1 MCSETPARLCS
12 VQHQD
17 NRPKWDT
24 PLLHY
29 LIVKGSLQCC
39 TSDTYWNSSM
49 TTLAVAS
56 MTNLGGKSGV
66 FLIHLQYSPPL
77 VLHPVVWHVLLL
89 TTVLCCNRTAVLHP
103 TGKWTA
109 GVVYTVCLVVYVCRG
124 EVCVC
129 VGMVCGGIWG
139 NGCGCVSV
147 SSLNTYWYV
156 FLTVGGNVSF
166 SLPSASE
173 MNVYGVHIRKG

>member
-1 MCSETPARLCS
+1 MFSPTPRQQTKMGHPIIA
-12 VQHQD
+12 
-17 NRPKWDT
+17 
-24 PLLHY
+24 LLNCQRKFTVLHFWHILKCFNDY
-29 LIVKGSLQCC
+29 S
-39 TSDTYWNSSM
+39 
-49 TTLAVAS
+49 VAS